1 MMKDFILAALPWV
14 CMGLALAILAAHW
27 GSRAKQKS
35 GKDDKSSPED
45 NYMVEGMCLGMAV
58 GLSLGGAGYSYGML
72 LGMVIGM
79 CIPKKHQKD
88 KVESQ

>member
-1 MMKDFILAALPWV
+1 MKDFILAALPWV
-14 CMGLALAILAAHW
+14 CIGLAIAILAAHW
-27 GSRAKQKS
+27 GSKGKQKS
-35 GKDDKSSPED
+35 GTETPAD

-88 KVESQ
+88 KEESQ

>member
-1 MMKDFILAALPWV
+1 MKEFLLAALPWV
-14 CMGLALAILAAHW
+14 CIGLAIAILTAHW
-27 GSRAKQKS
+27 GSDGKQKG
-35 GKDDKSSPED
+35 GKNSSSPKD

-58 GLSLGGAGYSYGML
+58 GLSLGKAGYSYGML

-88 KVESQ
+88 KEESQ